1 MYTSKVHEY
10 FQLWKHAIK
19 FVIKSEYSEYITYI
33 VLFVSAI
40 FVNKYVLSVLKF
52 TYPTIFQGWQ
62 TLVGVL
68 ILKFLTMKKQLD
80 VTLLDKATVINLLP
94 HCLYFLGAIVA
105 GSKALAA
112 LPVPVFVSVC
122 NLPLA
127 CIFLLDYSAS
137 PLNPG
142 LVQVTAGVISLG
154 TAVSI
159 ILLDISMPF
168 ADSGYSWL
176 LAHILFLTAQTL
188 HSRIT
193 NPRFTEMD
201 KLYYSNFFS
210 VVVLAPSS
218 FYLEEAFSVLHF
230 QHRRQ
235 VRFYVGC
242 VLSGV
247 LGILLQLWTARL
259 RADQRF
265 QRTQALAK
273 LFACV
278 VALPVFSPDLSFS
291 VWGFAAANL
300 VSSILIPADYESLEK
315 HDDMLDI

>member
-159 ILLDISMPF
+159 ILLDISMPCGG
-168 ADSGYSWL
+168 ACAIQL
-176 LAHILFLTAQTL
+176 LLG
-188 HSRIT
+188 R
-193 NPRFTEMD
+193 
-201 KLYYSNFFS
+201 
-210 VVVLAPSS
+210 
-218 FYLEEAFSVLHF
+218 
-230 QHRRQ
+230 
-235 VRFYVGC
+235 
-242 VLSGV
+242 GV
-247 LGILLQLWTARL
+247 LRSALPAPPPGALLRGLRAQWGARHPAAAVDGQAACRPALPAHSGARQAVRLCRRAARVQPGPLLLGVGLRSCQPGVQHPDPRRL
-259 RADQRF
+259 RVPREARRHAGHLRMELYCLCAFIYTPCAQQVIF
-265 QRTQALAK
+265 L
-273 LFACV
+273 
-278 VALPVFSPDLSFS
+278 
-291 VWGFAAANL
+291 
-300 VSSILIPADYESLEK
+300 
-315 HDDMLDI
+315 